1 MTLRIIDSIET
12 LTPLAD
18 EWNRLADGT
27 KSPLLRFEWF
37 AACAQAFCPP
47 GRLHIMA
54 LSDDAGIAAIAPLV
68 LNPSHGIRRLEVLGT
83 AALGEL
89 SGFLY
94 RDQASLDELVT
105 AIHATGKPLYLSCL
119 LSDSPEAKTLAALQ
133 PTNFRYGTS
142 VTYSSPWIPIG
153 TTWDKFLP
161 TISSSWRSSFRR
173 SQRKAEENGPVQF
186 DFVTATDGNV
196 DALFAEMFRI
206 EAASWKAR
214 TGSAVESDKQ
224 LNVFFREYVKT
235 VAVQGKLI
243 IAFMKVGERNVASQ
257 LLVNHGGRLWVLK
270 VGYDEAYAKS
280 SPGILLM
287 HRVVQFAFD
296 NGYEAFE
303 LLGANE
309 PWVGI
314 WKPEI
319 HSHIAY
325 RRYPVFPLPLLAHGI
340 EESTEIYSRVS
351 TIVRKNKGGIPWKEL
366 YSRLQRRI
374 NRVRSQE
381 K

>member
-1 MTLRIIDSIET
+1 MTLRIIDSIDA
-12 LTPLAD
+12 LKPLAD
-18 EWNRLADGT
+18 AWNRLADAT
-27 KSPLLRFEWF
+27 QSPLLRHEWF
-37 AACAQAFCPP
+37 TACAAAFCPP
-47 GRLHIMA
+47 GRLYVMV
-54 LSDDAGIAAIAPLV
+54 LDDDEGIAAVAPLV
-68 LNPSHGIRRLEVLGT
+68 SNPSHGIRRLEVLGT

-94 RDQASLDELVT
+94 RDEASLTALVN
-105 AIHATGKPLYLSCL
+105 AIHATGKPLFLQCL
-119 LSDSPEAKTLAALQ
+119 IADSPEAKALERLQ
-133 PTNFRYGTS
+133 PSAFRYGTS
-142 VTYSSPWIPIG
+142 VTYASPWIPVN
-153 TTWDKFLP
+153 TTWEKFLP

-173 SQRKAEENGPVQF
+173 SQRKAEESGPVQF
-186 DFVTATDGNV
+186 DFVHATPDNADG
-196 DALFAEMFRI
+196 LFAEMFRI

-214 TGSAVESDKQ
+214 TGSAVESDQQ
-224 LNVFFREYVKT
+224 LNVFFREYVKAT
-235 VAVQGKLI
+235 AALGKLI
-243 IAFMKVGERNVASQ
+243 VAFMKVGDTNVASQ

-270 VGYDEAYAKS
+270 VGYDEAYSRS

-287 HRVVQFAFD
+287 HRVVQYAFD

-319 HSHIAY
+319 HNHIAY
-325 RRYPVFPLPLLAHGI
+325 RRYPTSPLPLLAHGM
-340 EESTEIYSRVS
+340 EESAEIVSRIS
-351 TIVRKNKGGIPWKEL
+351 TIVKKNKGGIPWKEL